1 MVSKDAIAFF
11 LSRISL
17 YLLGLIIIA
26 MSYRKLLLCAFALII
41 SSGIFAQ
48 DREDVVKQADGYLWP
63 TDEAVL
69 QKLDSWLDL
78 KFGVLMHW
86 GIYSVPGIIESWSIC
101 NEDWIRRP
109 EGSVYEDYKK
119 WYWGLS
125 DEFNPVKFNP
135 EHWAEVFSRAGM
147 KYMIFTTKHH
157 DGFCMFDSEFSDY
170 GIAHGP
176 FRDNPKKDIAKY
188 VFEAFRDKGF
198 MVGAYFSKPDW
209 HHKGF
214 WNPYYATPNR
224 HPNYDIN
231 KHLDWWQSY
240 VTYTQ
245 NQLNELT
252 GGKYGKLDILWLD
265 GGWITGDQV
274 GINGILPNARKV
286 SPGLICVDRTI
297 KGPNENYQTP
307 EQSIPKTQINHPW
320 ESCITL
326 TDSWG
331 WVPNAN
337 FKSSRKVIGLLAE
350 ITAKGGCL
358 VLGVGP
364 TPEGLIEDA
373 AIPILEEIGEWL
385 SRCGEAIYY
394 TRTTENYNQGNL
406 WFTASKDGKTLYA
419 VYALKDGE
427 ALPES
432 ISWNGN
438 LPKGKVK
445 LLNTGKTVKAKI
457 KDGVV
462 TITLPKNLRQE
473 PLAFLYNFDF

>member
-1 MVSKDAIAFF
+1 MN
-11 LSRISL
+11 
-17 YLLGLIIIA
+17 
-26 MSYRKLLLCAFALII
+26 YRKLLLCAFALII

-48 DREDVVKQADGYLWP
+48 DREDVVKQADGYQWP

-69 QKLDSWLDL
+69 QKLDSWQNL

-109 EGSVYEDYKK
+109 EGSIYEDYKK

-135 EHWAEVFSRAGM
+135 EQWAEVFSRAGM

-157 DGFCMFDSEFSDY
+157 DGFCMFDSDYSDY

-176 FRDNPKKDIAKY
+176 FKDNPKKDVAKY

-231 KHLDWWQSY
+231 KHPHWWQSY
-240 VTYTQ
+240 VTFTQ

-385 SRCGEAIYY
+385 SRCGEAIYA

-427 ALPES
+427 TLPES
-432 ISWNGN
+432 ISWNCY
-438 LPKGKVK
+438 LPKKNRVV
-445 LLNTGKTVKAKI
+445 LLNTNKKLKVTVK
-457 KDGVV
+457 DGRVSFR
-462 TITLPKNLRQE
+462 LPESLAQE
-473 PLAFLYNFDF
+473 PLAFKIETE